1 MILRTFSSSSSFYV
15 ILRNSWRKTL
25 FLNFCPIISNWKA
38 VDRDLSA
45 STWPPLSGP
54 ISSRFGAENTKLANT
69 ESTNDRDCTWTIV
82 PRFPRNF
89 FLPPHM
95 LKTLGVHLTQIH
107 TLSLFF
113 FLFFFLFIH
122 GGTLEQISIYQF
134 FHPRA
139 QCTIALSFYWA
150 HYTPYRSQV
159 QFANRRIS
167 MLEIPCFRVFLS
179 FKLNKYS

>member
-1 MILRTFSSSSSFYV
+1 MFFFFFYHV
-15 ILRNSWRKTL
+15 IRDIYKKFVTKDALPE
-25 FLNFCPIISNWKA
+25 FLSNYFASNWKA

-113 FLFFFLFIH
+113 FLFFFSLFTEEHSSKFQYINSSIH
-122 GGTLEQISIYQF
+122 VHSAQLPFPFIEPIILLIDRKSNLQIGES
-134 FHPRA
+134 
-139 QCTIALSFYWA
+139 
-150 HYTPYRSQV
+150 
-159 QFANRRIS
+159 
-167 MLEIPCFRVFLS
+167 PC
-179 FKLNKYS
+179 